1 MRVLTIDMEASC
13 SGLHAS
19 MLSADLPTHHS
30 ERSAAFLPISLRYK
44 YRQKEVAKAR
54 ASLCKERGTGK
65 RREFTLW
72 RRSGQQRCSNIAFAT
87 PQVEVIAQGEVA
99 DVEEIEGI
107 RVLMD
112 EQNRPMVEYLIKWKV
127 RDRYML
133 ALFTLAPQL
142 YAQLPDFHVLAL
154 QDGAPSTW

>member
-1 MRVLTIDMEASC
+1 M
-13 SGLHAS
+13 
-19 MLSADLPTHHS
+19 
-30 ERSAAFLPISLRYK
+30 
-44 YRQKEVAKAR
+44 
-54 ASLCKERGTGK
+54 
-65 RREFTLW
+65 
-72 RRSGQQRCSNIAFAT
+72 
-87 PQVEVIAQGEVA
+87 EVIAQGEVA

-142 YAQLPDFHVLAL
+142 YAQLPDFHFLAL